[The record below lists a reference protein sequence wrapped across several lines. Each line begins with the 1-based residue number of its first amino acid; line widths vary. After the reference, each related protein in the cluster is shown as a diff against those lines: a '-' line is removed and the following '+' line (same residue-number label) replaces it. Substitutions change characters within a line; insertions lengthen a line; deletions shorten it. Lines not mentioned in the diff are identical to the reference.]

1 LTWPWHMKEAQLRTL
16 DLYQDEQFSGI

>member
-1 LTWPWHMKEAQLRTL
+1 MKEAQLRTL